1 MNATSAARRA
11 ADEDDE
17 EDDEDGEA
25 ADMEGTVSRSRFS
38 SKQAVIPLV
47 LQLMLQCSMLS
58 FQNMRKV
65 ACWKQMR

>member
-47 LQLMLQCSMLS
+47 LQLMLPAMLS